1 MVISDVPDV
10 SKALLYVQTQCIYCH
25 IIEEIEELDV
35 LVSTGTH
42 YKKNNEVLVDQDIN
56 NSHSF
61 GMYQKTEFRTSSH
74 CKAQPR
80 GI

>member
-25 IIEEIEELDV
+25 IIEKIEELDV
-35 LVSTGTH
+35 LV
-42 YKKNNEVLVDQDIN
+42 YRNLLQKNEVLVDQNIN

-61 GMYQKTEFRTSSH
+61 GMYRKTEFRTSSH
-74 CKAQPR
+74 CKAEPR
-80 GI
+80 GV